1 VSKDAKQHCHVTDR
15 RQLEEEEEEEE
26 EEERGLVRALVA
38 MNEEKEE
45 EEDSAVQ
52 AEQAPLN
59 PTPYVTPYTS
69 LARTRVTP
77 AEEEDT
83 RVSYEEEDTCVSSEE
98 EDTFPHLR
106 TRVNPAEE
114 DHVEEEMCHKKAG
127 VEVMREAEEVMIREA
142 EEVEMVEGRMHG
154 GGSGRQRGERGG
166 RLRGCLEGL
175 ALLSRQANGSKID
188 LLQVKRDLLQCQG
201 ARQLSYQAG
210 PGSLVNQRISHTR
223 LV

>member
-1 VSKDAKQHCHVTDR
+1 LFFPFFIYDIPDILYVQAVSKDAKQHCHVTDR

-114 DHVEEEMCHKKAG
+114 DHVEEEMCHKKAR

-142 EEVEMVEGRMHG
+142 EEV
-154 GGSGRQRGERGG
+154 

>member
-114 DHVEEEMCHKKAG
+114 DHVEEEMCHKKAR

-142 EEVEMVEGRMHG
+142 EEV
-154 GGSGRQRGERGG
+154 